1 MSTILCVDEEPAVGV
16 VLERALHELG
26 HRTVMASRVDEA
38 LSAIGRQPFDLILSD
53 TQLPDASGLDLLR
66 TLAEQGQ
73 EIPVI
78 MMTNYSSVEDAVASI
93 RSGAIDYL
101 TKPVR
106 LEALRLAVNNAIE
119 VVRLRRENEEFR
131 RRIDER
137 QSLIVGTHPA
147 MQAVLDTIAAVA
159 PTRASILLEGES
171 GTGKEMFARA
181 IHEQSPRAARPFVT
195 VNCAA
200 LPEGLVESTLFGHER
215 GAFTGAN
222 ARFVGAFERAHQGT
236 LLLDEISEMRL
247 DLQSKLLR
255 AIQEQEF
262 ERVGGSTTVKVDVR
276 IIATTNRNLAGEV
289 AAGRFRQD
297 LFYRLSVVPIHTP
310 PLRDRLGDLPLLV
323 EHFAHVSATELGVRP
338 PTVAPETYDLLRAR
352 PWRGNIRE
360 LANAVERAVIL
371 CRSGKLTPDLFP
383 VAPPPSPYANGAA
396 HAAAHGAAHDHAPI
410 KLAGPG
416 RPARY
421 PVPGLEGTGGE
432 GRNGWSAGEANGAA
446 GLHAHDGATAVAEE
460 TCDLTE
466 LERDAIRRAL
476 GRTNGNRTRAARL
489 LGISERTLRK
499 KLNSG
504 FLEAH

>member
-1 MSTILCVDEEPAVGV
+1 VSTILCVDEEPAVGV
-16 VLERALHELG
+16 VLERALNELG
-26 HRTVMASRVDEA
+26 HRTVMVSRVDEA
-38 LSAIGRQPFDLILSD
+38 LAAVSRQPFDLILAD

-66 TLAEQGQ
+66 ALQEQGQ
-73 EIPVI
+73 DIPVV

-93 RSGAIDYL
+93 RGGAIDYL

-106 LEALRLAVNNAIE
+106 IEALRLAVTNGIE
-119 VVRLRRENEEFR
+119 VIRLRRENDEFR

-137 QSLIVGTHPA
+137 QSLIVGSHPA
-147 MQAVLDTIAAVA
+147 TQAVLDTIAAVA

-181 IHEQSPRAARPFVT
+181 IHEQSTRSARPFIT

-222 ARFVGAFERAHQGT
+222 ARFMGAFERAHQGT

-276 IIATTNRNLAGEV
+276 IIATTNRNLAAEV

-310 PLRDRLGDLPLLV
+310 PLRERMDDLPLLV
-323 EHFAHVSATELGVRP
+323 EHFAGLSAGELGVRTP
-338 PTVAPETYDLLRAR
+338 VVTPETYELLRRR

-371 CRSGKLTPDLFP
+371 SRTGKLTPDLFP
-383 VAPPPSPYANGAA
+383 AEWTPQADAPAPPAYPVV
-396 HAAAHGAAHDHAPI
+396 

-416 RPARY
+416 RPTRY
-421 PVPGLEGTGGE
+421 PVSALGGDSGDTRGPWTPADADSAALGLPHEVG
-432 GRNGWSAGEANGAA
+432 
-446 GLHAHDGATAVAEE
+446 TAVVEE

-466 LERDAIRRAL
+466 LEKDAIRRAL

-504 FLEAH
+504 FLEAR